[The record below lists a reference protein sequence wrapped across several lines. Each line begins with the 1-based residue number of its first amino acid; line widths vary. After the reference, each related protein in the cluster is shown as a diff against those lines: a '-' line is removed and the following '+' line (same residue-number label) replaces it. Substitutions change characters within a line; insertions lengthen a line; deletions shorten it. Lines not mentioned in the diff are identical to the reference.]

1 MTIIIPKRYL
11 KKYETEPLYNDK
23 EHLQTLKD
31 NIRAGKVVVIDDEDY
46 NKLRG
51 LQ

>member
-23 EHLQTLKD
+23 ERLQILKE
-31 NIRAGKVVVIDDEDY
+31 NIRTGKVAVIDDEDY
-46 NKLRG
+46 DKLRG
-51 LQ
+51 QQ

>member
-23 EHLQTLKD
+23 ERLATLRE
-31 NIRAGKVVVIDDEDY
+31 NIRTGKVAVIDDKDY
-46 NKLRG
+46 DQLRG
-51 LQ
+51 LK